1 MSAPEPVLPEP
12 VRPEPVLIARHL
24 TRSLPGDPPATL
36 VADADL
42 AILPG
47 RFTAIVGPSG
57 CGKSSLLYL
66 LGLIDRPTSGQLLL
80 DGRDLAQMSGDDRAR
95 IRLEHFGFVFQFH
108 FLLPEFTA
116 LENVMLPLRR
126 LGRLSQAQARER
138 AMQMLADVG
147 LGDKWMKPPDRL
159 SGGERQRVAIA
170 RALAN
175 NPRLVLGDEPTGN
188 LDSVNSARVV
198 DLFRDL
204 AHKQG
209 RAVVCVTHDMGIAD
223 LADIRVTMLDGRV
236 VEVREQHPAPSA
248 GTQ

>member
-1 MSAPEPVLPEP
+1 MADPVL
-12 VRPEPVLIARHL
+12 VARHL
-24 TRSLPGDPPATL
+24 RRELPVDPPAVL

-42 AILPG
+42 AVMPG

-66 LGLIDRPTSGQLLL
+66 LGLIDRPSDGQLLF
-80 DGRDLAQMSGDDRAR
+80 DGRDLAKMSGDERAA

-126 LGRLSQAQARER
+126 LGRLSGREIEARAR
-138 AMQMLADVG
+138 SLLTDVG
-147 LGDKWMKPPDRL
+147 LEEKGWKLPEKL

-198 DLFRDL
+198 ELFRRL
-204 AHKQG
+204 AHEQG

-223 LADIRVTMLDGRV
+223 LADIRVSMLDGRV
-236 VEVREQHPAPSA
+236 IEVREQSPAA
-248 GTQ
+248 IA